1 MRVTINQIMAMKG
14 SEPIVMITAYD
25 YSMAAL
31 VDAAGIPMILVG
43 DSMGMVV
50 LGYDSTLPVTLED
63 VIHHTKAVMRGAKNA
78 LVVADM
84 PFMSFQV
91 SIEEA
96 VRNAGRLMKETGCQ
110 AVKLEGG
117 EMMADTVAAI
127 VRCGIP
133 VMGHIGLTP
142 QSVNVFGGFRVQGKT
157 EDSAAQ
163 LIRDAQALE
172 EAGAFAI
179 VLELVPQELAGFI
192 TERIGIP
199 TIGIGAGPQCDGQ
212 VQVLHDMLGLLGEYL
227 PRHAKRF
234 GEIGT
239 AITEALTA
247 YAAAVRD
254 RSFPTAKHSSKL
266 DPKVLARLKA
276 ADADDDGPTPNLSP
290 A

>member
-14 SEPIVMITAYD
+14 SEPIVMLTAYD

-43 DSMGMVV
+43 DSMGMVM
-50 LGYDSTLPVTLED
+50 LGYDSTIPVTLND
-63 VIHHTKAVMRGAKNA
+63 IIHHTKAVMRGAKNA
-78 LVVADM
+78 LVVGDM
-84 PFMSFQV
+84 PFMTYQV

-96 VRNAGRLMKETGCQ
+96 VRNAGRLMQETGCQ

-117 EMMADTVAAI
+117 EAVAETVAAI

-133 VMGHIGLTP
+133 VMGHVGLTP
-142 QSVNVFGGFRVQGKT
+142 QSVNAFGGFRVQGKT
-157 EDSAAQ
+157 EDSATQ
-163 LIRDAQALE
+163 IIRDAQALE
-172 EAGAFAI
+172 EAGAFSI

-212 VQVLHDMLGLLGEYL
+212 VQVLHDMLGLQGEYM
-227 PRHAKRF
+227 PRHARRF

-239 AITEALTA
+239 AITAA
-247 YAAAVRD
+247 ISDYAAAVRD
-254 RSFPTAKHSSKL
+254 GSFPSAKNSSKL
-266 DPKVLARLKA
+266 DPKVLERLKA
-276 ADADDDGPTPNLSP
+276 AEAE
-290 A
+290 AEE

>member
-14 SEPIVMITAYD
+14 SERIVMLTAYD

-31 VDAAGIPMILVG
+31 VDAAGVPLILVG
-43 DSMGMVV
+43 DSMGMVM

-63 VIHHTKAVMRGAKNA
+63 IIHHTKAVMRGAKNA

-84 PFMSFQV
+84 PFMTYQI

-96 VRNAGRLMKETGCQ
+96 VRNAGRLMQATGCQ

-117 EMMADTVAAI
+117 EAVAETVAAI

-133 VMGHIGLTP
+133 VMGHIGMTP
-142 QSVNVFGGFRVQGKT
+142 QSFNAFGGFRVQGKT
-157 EDSAAQ
+157 EDSATQ
-163 LIRDAQALE
+163 IIRDAQALE
-172 EAGAFAI
+172 EAGAFSI

-212 VQVLHDMLGLLGEYL
+212 VQVLHDMLGLQGEYL
-227 PRHAKRF
+227 PRHARHF

-239 AITEALTA
+239 AITAA
-247 YAAAVRD
+247 ISDYVAAVRD
-254 RSFPTAKHSSKL
+254 GSFPSAKNSSKL
-266 DPKVLARLKA
+266 DPKVLERLKA
-276 ADADDDGPTPNLSP
+276 AESEEEEAE
-290 A
+290 

>member
-1 MRVTINQIMAMKG
+1 MRVSINQIMAMKG
-14 SEPIVMITAYD
+14 SERIVMLTAYD

-31 VDAAGIPMILVG
+31 VDAAGIPVILVG
-43 DSMGMVV
+43 DSMGMVM

-63 VIHHTKAVMRGAKNA
+63 IIHHTKAVMRGAKNA

-84 PFMSFQV
+84 PFMTYQV

-96 VRNAGRLMKETGCQ
+96 VRNAGRIMQETGCQ

-117 EMMADTVAAI
+117 EAMADTVAAI

-133 VMGHIGLTP
+133 VMGHIGMTP
-142 QSVNVFGGFRVQGKT
+142 QSFNAFGGFRVQGKT

-163 LIRDAQALE
+163 IIRDAQALE

-192 TERIGIP
+192 TERIGVP
-199 TIGIGAGPQCDGQ
+199 TIGIGAGPLCDGQ
-212 VQVLHDMLGLLGEYL
+212 VQVLHDMLGLQGEYL
-227 PRHAKRF
+227 PRHARRF
-234 GEIGT
+234 GEIGAAITT
-239 AITEALTA
+239 AIND

-254 RSFPTAKHSSKL
+254 GSFPTAKNSSRL
-266 DPKVLARLKA
+266 DPKVLERLKA
-276 ADADDDGPTPNLSP
+276 ADADADEGE
-290 A
+290 

>member
-14 SEPIVMITAYD
+14 SDPIVMLTAYD
-25 YSMAAL
+25 YSMAAMI
-31 VDAAGIPMILVG
+31 DAAGVPMILVG
-43 DSMGMVV
+43 DTLGMVV

-63 VIHHTKAVMRGAKNA
+63 IIHHTKAVMRGAKNA

-84 PFMSFQV
+84 PFMTFQV

-127 VRCGIP
+127 VHCGIP
-133 VMGHIGLTP
+133 VMGHIGLMP
-142 QSVNVFGGFRVQGKT
+142 QSVNMVGGFRVQGKT

-172 EAGAFAI
+172 EAGAFAV

-192 TERIGIP
+192 SERIGIP

-227 PRHAKRF
+227 PRHARRF

-239 AITEALTA
+239 AITAA
-247 YAAAVRD
+247 INDYAAAVRD
-254 RSFPTAKHSSKL
+254 GSFPSVKNTSKL

-276 ADADDDGPTPNLSP
+276 AEDEGEEAGE
-290 A
+290 